1 MKVNNIMEK
10 GNMVVSNTEPLINQ
24 IKPSKKLKDKV
35 YITYNICETC
45 NLNCLFCCIN
55 DTYHGYKAISKKILI
70 LF

>member
-35 YITYNICETC
+35 YIMDLCQVFRHDFLKDVI
-45 NLNCLFCCIN
+45 
-55 DTYHGYKAISKKILI
+55 
-70 LF
+70 